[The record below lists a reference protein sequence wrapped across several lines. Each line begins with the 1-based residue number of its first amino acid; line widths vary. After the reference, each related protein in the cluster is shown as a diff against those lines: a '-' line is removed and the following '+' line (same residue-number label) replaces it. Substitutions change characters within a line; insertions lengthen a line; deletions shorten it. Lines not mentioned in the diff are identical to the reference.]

1 MLIRKEHSSR
11 LGRILSATEEAT
23 SKKRKL
29 EPGSIRLQMV
39 GDLMMARPTNSE
51 DASLFRKYEALL
63 EKLANFDKEERL
75 LDYKLLVALMIT
87 GHAKKTQDI
96 DERKRLFDLKNQI
109 YFDIANN
116 LNSRKRVAFWY
127 LTSKNFRVTDFC
139 KKCEES
145 NTKQNLPRH
154 QWKFCRD
161 CKLDRKFYNVLS
173 MHHKFPDGG
182 ITIFLSNDLI
192 TKIKNLRVANKAKL
206 DNQEEGAK
214 YTKYIYN
221 AKSLSVFDLDSVL
234 AAHKKLLGIK

>member
-1 MLIRKEHSSR
+1 MR

-29 EPGSIRLQMV
+29 EPGSIKLQMV
-39 GDLMMARPTNSE
+39 GDLMMARPASSD
-51 DASLFRKYEALL
+51 DAALFRKYEALL

-96 DERKRLFDLKNQI
+96 AERKNLFDLKNQI

-116 LNSRKRVAFWY
+116 LNTRKRVAFWY

-145 NTKQNLPRH
+145 NTKQNLSRH
-154 QWKFCRD
+154 LWKFCKD
-161 CKLDRKFYNVLS
+161 CRLDRKFYNVLS

-192 TKIKNLRVANKAKL
+192 TKVKNLRVTHKSRL
-206 DNQEEGAK
+206 EDQEEGCK
-214 YTKYIYN
+214 YSKYIYN
-221 AKSLSVFDLDSVL
+221 AKSLSVFDLESVL
-234 AAHKKLLGIK
+234 AAYKKLLNLK